1 MAPTLSDHDKE
12 ETIDCLNE
20 VALVLVRFRCGIV
33 NKGGKTILVKIEGPG
48 RLRALAE
55 IEEVSPLNMEF
66 RRFQHKAGVTQ

>member
-1 MAPTLSDHDKE
+1 MSLDIE
-12 ETIDCLNE
+12 ETTDCLNE
-20 VALVLVRFRCGIV
+20 VANTLAKFMCGIV
-33 NKGGKTILVKIEGPG
+33 NKDGKTILVKIEGPG

>member
-1 MAPTLSDHDKE
+1 MVHLTDIMDNEA
-12 ETIDCLNE
+12 IDCLNE
-20 VALVLVRFRCGIV
+20 VANTLAKFMCGIV
-33 NKGGKTILVKIEGPG
+33 NKDGKTILVKIEGPG